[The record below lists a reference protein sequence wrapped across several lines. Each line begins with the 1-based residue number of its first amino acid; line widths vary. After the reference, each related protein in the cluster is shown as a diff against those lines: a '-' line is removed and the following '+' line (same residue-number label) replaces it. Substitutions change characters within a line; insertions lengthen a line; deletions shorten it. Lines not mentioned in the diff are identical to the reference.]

1 MSRLDSAFE
10 RFNQAMDRVDAAV
23 AKTPPKGNGGA
34 KAPDAAMAA
43 LKAERDRLVQQLDQA
58 RSEYGTLQSL
68 TDEVETRLDTAIANI
83 QKVMR
88 G

>member
-10 RFNQAMDRVDAAV
+10 RFNQAIDRVEGALRQA
-23 AKTPPKGNGGA
+23 PPKGHGGA
-34 KAPDAAMAA
+34 KASDGAMAA
-43 LKAERDRLVQQLDQA
+43 LKAERDRLAQQLDQA
-58 RSEYGTLQSL
+58 HRDYGSLETL

-83 QKVMR
+83 QKMMR

>member
-10 RFNQAMDRVDAAV
+10 RFNQAIDRLEGVLQKA
-23 AKTPPKGNGGA
+23 PGRNGA
-34 KAPDAAMAA
+34 DKVPDAAMTA
-43 LKAERDRLVQQLDQA
+43 LKADRDRLALQLEQA
-58 RSEYGTLQSL
+58 RSDYASLQSL
-68 TDEVETRLDTAIANI
+68 TDEVETRLDTAITNI